1 MATVS
6 QNITTI
12 NTQAAVLD
20 GLITSFLAAKALI
33 DAAEAE
39 IRQAQPNANH
49 DARAGRIRLA
59 HFAIT
64 RMIDGSVGKTCA
76 QLASEA
82 WSGVS

>member
-33 DAAEAE
+33 DVAENE

-49 DARAGRIRLA
+49 HARAGRVRLA
-59 HFAIT
+59 HYAIA
-64 RMIDGSVGKTCA
+64 RMSDGNVSKTCA

-82 WSGVS
+82 WTGVS

>member
-6 QNITTI
+6 ANIETI

-20 GLITSFLAAKALI
+20 TLVTQFLAAKALI
-33 DAAEAE
+33 DAAETE
-39 IRQAQPNANH
+39 IRKAQPNAHH
-49 DARAGRIRLA
+49 DARGGRIRLA
-59 HFAIT
+59 HYAIA
-64 RMIDGSVGKTCA
+64 RMTDGSMGKTCA